1 MYIRNVKL
9 ALVLLLVVC
18 VGSAL
23 PAWAQSSSSASVV
36 GVVTDQTG
44 AVVDGV
50 AVTLTDVSTNTSQTT
65 TTNANGRY
73 NYANVNPGIYTI
85 TVAKAGFATSKTER
99 QEVKVGLTLTVNL
112 SLQVG
117 AANVVVEVRSVGTEM
132 QTLNSTLG
140 NEVSGAA
147 LENLPTLGRDTSS
160 FVTMQ
165 AGVSPDGSV
174 AGTVVDQTV
183 FTLDGGNNSN
193 DMDGSSGVY
202 NPNFGDDPAGGL
214 FSNKNNA
221 ISGINL
227 GINGGQPSGVMPTPV
242 DSVEEFKV
250 STTNQTA
257 DFNNSSGMQ
266 VSIVTKR
273 GTNAWHG
280 TAYEYYLDN
289 NFSGNTWENNQSGT
303 PVPDWHRSWFGGAVG
318 GPILPKEVLGG
329 ERVGTIILSRSKV
342 D

>member
-1 MYIRNVKL
+1 MHIRSVKF

-18 VGSAL
+18 VASAL
-23 PAWAQSSSSASVV
+23 PAWAQSSSTGSVV

-44 AVVDGV
+44 AVVEGV
-50 AVTLTDVSTNTSQTT
+50 EVTLTDVSTNTPRTT

-73 NYANVNPGIYTI
+73 LYVNVNPGIYTLAA
-85 TVAKAGFATSKTER
+85 AKAGFATSKTER
-99 QEVKVGLTLTVNL
+99 QEVKVGLTLTVDL

-117 AANVVVEVRSVGTEM
+117 AANVVVEVRSVGTEL
-132 QTLNSTLG
+132 QTLNSTIG
-140 NEVSGAA
+140 NEVSGEA
-147 LENLPTLGRDTSS
+147 LENLPALGRDTSS

-165 AGVSPDGSV
+165 AGVSPDGSA
-174 AGTVVDQTV
+174 AGTVVDQAV
-183 FTLDGGNNSN
+183 FSLDGGNNSN

-202 NPNFGDDPAGGL
+202 NKNFGNDPAGGL
-214 FSNKNNA
+214 FDNPNNP
-221 ISGINL
+221 ISGANA
-227 GINGGQPSGVMPTPV
+227 GINGGQPSGVMPTPI

-280 TAYEYYLDN
+280 TAYEYYWDN

-303 PVPDWHRSWFGGAVG
+303 PVPDWHRSWF
-318 GPILPKEVLGG
+318 
-329 ERVGTIILSRSKV
+329 
-342 D
+342 